1 LGHYYCLLRIKK
13 LFISSFIEY
22 NFNMNYKYLLGFLG
36 LIILMSFQSGF
47 NSFIEKDIIV
57 VFKKQADISLVSSFY
72 EKEDKALY
80 VLNTTKNFAIKN
92 QEVIIDFLNKRN
104 IRFQSF
110 HVINAIKIFDANDEL
125 IKKVEYFD
133 EVDYVQ
139 EDSPVKLD
147 HDNREYS
154 SSGYS
159 RDVEWGLDKIGVDK
173 VWEEWNVKGADVIVA
188 GQDTGYDWE
197 HPALKDKYK
206 GWNGTNANHNYHWHD
221 AIHDYNPLHETEE
234 NPCGLDVMEPCD
246 DSRHGTHTMGTMVGS
261 TPDEEIGVAPD
272 AKWIACRNMD
282 RGWGKPSTYIE
293 CFEWFLAPTDL
304 NGNNPD
310 VSKSPHVITNS
321 WGCPESEGCNPNNFN
336 TMKIVVDN
344 LKAAGVVVVVSAG
357 NGGNGGCETVSA
369 PAAIFE
375 SSFSIGASD
384 VNDTLANFSS
394 RGAVMVD
401 GSQRIKPNVSAPGV
415 NVRSCTPNN
424 NYASFSGTSMA
435 GPHVAGVV
443 ALMISANPR
452 LAGQVEQIETILEQT
467 AIPIAART
475 TDECNGTHITDIPN
489 NIFGYGRID
498 AYAAVKAAK
507 ANAFNY
513 DEEEVF
519 VYPNPS
525 NGVFQLLISDF
536 LGDTKISIW
545 DASGR
550 LMLDS
555 SVRFEIDGFSLDL
568 SNFSGGVYFYQVSQG
583 ASKRSG
589 KLLKL

>member
-1 LGHYYCLLRIKK
+1 
-13 LFISSFIEY
+13 
-22 NFNMNYKYLLGFLG
+22 MNYKYLFVLLG

-47 NSFIEKDIIV
+47 NSFVEKDIIV
-57 VFKKQADISLVSSFY
+57 VFKKQADISIASSFY

-80 VLNTTKNFAIKN
+80 VLNTTKEIAIKN
-92 QEVIIDFLNKRN
+92 QEVIINFLNKRN

-110 HVINAIKIFDANDEL
+110 HVINAIKVFDANDEL
-125 IKKVEYFD
+125 IKKLKSFD

-139 EDSPVKLD
+139 DDSPVKLE
-147 HDNREYS
+147 HDGREYP
-154 SSGYS
+154 SSGHT

-173 VWEEWNVKGADVIVA
+173 VWEEWNVKGAGVIIA
-188 GQDTGYDWE
+188 GQDTGYDWK

-206 GWNGTNANHNYHWHD
+206 GWNGVTANHNYHWHD

-234 NPCGLDVMEPCD
+234 NSCGLDVMEPCD

-261 TPDEEIGVAPD
+261 APDEEIGVAPD

-310 VSKSPHVITNS
+310 VSKSPHVIANS
-321 WGCPESEGCNPNNFN
+321 WGCPESEGCNPDNFN

-344 LKAAGVVVVVSAG
+344 LKASGVVVVVSAG
-357 NGGNGGCETVSA
+357 NGGNNGCETVSA

-443 ALMISANPR
+443 ALMISANPK

-467 AIPIAART
+467 AVPIAARM
-475 TDECNGTHITDIPN
+475 TDECNDTYITDIPN

-498 AYAAVKAAK
+498 AYAAVKAARE
-507 ANAFNY
+507 NAFDYN
-513 DEEEVF
+513 EKEVF

-525 NGVFQLLISDF
+525 TGAFQLLIPDF
-536 LGDTKISIW
+536 LGDTKVRIW
-545 DASGR
+545 NASGK

-555 SVRFEIDGFSLDL
+555 SVSFEIDGFSLDL
-568 SNFSGGVYFYQVSQG
+568 SRFSSGVYFYQISQG
-583 ASKRSG
+583 ESKRSG

>member
-1 LGHYYCLLRIKK
+1 MSC
-13 LFISSFIEY
+13 
-22 NFNMNYKYLLGFLG
+22 KYLFGFLG
-36 LIILMSFQSGF
+36 LIILMSFQNDS
-47 NSFIEKDIIV
+47 NSSIEKDIIV
-57 VFKKQADISLVSSFY
+57 VLKKQVDISLASSFSK
-72 EKEDKALY
+72 KEDKALY
-80 VLNTTKNFAIKN
+80 VFNATNNIAAESQQAL
-92 QEVIIDFLNKRN
+92 IDFFNEKN

-110 HVINAIKIFDANDEL
+110 HVINAIKVFNADDDLIEEL
-125 IKKVEYFD
+125 MSFD

-139 EDSPVKLD
+139 DDSPVKLE
-147 HDNREYS
+147 HDDREYPS
-154 SSGYS
+154 FGQT
-159 RDVEWGLDKIGVDK
+159 RDVEWGLEKIGVDK
-173 VWEEWNVKGADVIVA
+173 VWEEWGVKGAGVIVA
-188 GQDTGYDWE
+188 GQDTGYDWT

-206 GWNGTNANHNYHWHD
+206 GWNGMTADHNYHWHD
-221 AIHDYNPLHETEE
+221 AIHDYSNLHETQE

-261 TPDEEIGVAPD
+261 ASDEEIGVAPE
-272 AKWIACRNMD
+272 AKWIACRNME

-304 NGNNPD
+304 SGNNPD
-310 VSKSPHVITNS
+310 VSKSPHVIANS
-321 WGCPESEGCNPNNFN
+321 WGCPEIEGCNPDNFN
-336 TMKIVVDN
+336 TMKVVVDN
-344 LKAAGVVVVVSAG
+344 LKASGVVVVVSTG
-357 NGGNGGCETVSA
+357 NGGNGGCGTVSA

-443 ALMISANPR
+443 ALMISANPQ

-467 AIPIAART
+467 AVPIVARM
-475 TDECNGTHITDIPN
+475 TDECNGTSITDIPN

-498 AYAAVKAAK
+498 AYEAVKAAMNNTFDYNDK
-507 ANAFNY
+507 
-513 DEEEVF
+513 EVF

-525 NGVFQLLISDF
+525 SGLFQLLVPDF
-536 LGDTKISIW
+536 LGETKIRIW
-545 DASGR
+545 DVSGK

-555 SVRFEIDGFSLDL
+555 FAYFEVDGFQLDL
-568 SNFSGGVYFYQVSQG
+568 SHLSNGMYFYQISQG
-583 ASKRSG
+583 ESRRSG